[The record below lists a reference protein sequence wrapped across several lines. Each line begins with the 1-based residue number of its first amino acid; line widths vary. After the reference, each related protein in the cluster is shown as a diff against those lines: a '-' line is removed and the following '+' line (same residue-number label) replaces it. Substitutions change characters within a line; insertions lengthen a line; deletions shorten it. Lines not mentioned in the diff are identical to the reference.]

1 MVAIKKG
8 TNAISEKSGRGSPP
22 NITFKDNDSIKAHIT
37 EVYKFKNF
45 EKSLKMKKA
54 DNELK
59 KTCVKITAKF
69 ISPKETIKNGTM
81 NNWKIIGLQPRSLK
95 KEIKKSKYCP
105 LKRKL
110 YMECAEFK

>member
-22 NITFKDNDSIKAHIT
+22 NITFKDNDSIKAHIA

-59 KTCVKITAKF
+59 RHALKLLLN
-69 ISPKETIKNGTM
+69 SY
-81 NNWKIIGLQPRSLK
+81 LQK
-95 KEIKKSKYCP
+95 KLS
-105 LKRKL
+105 R
-110 YMECAEFK
+110 MEL

>member
-45 EKSLKMKKA
+45 EKS
-54 DNELK
+54 
-59 KTCVKITAKF
+59 
-69 ISPKETIKNGTM
+69 
-81 NNWKIIGLQPRSLK
+81 
-95 KEIKKSKYCP
+95 
-105 LKRKL
+105 
-110 YMECAEFK
+110 